1 MSRVYLL
8 DSHVVVWAMRDPE
21 RLSRK
26 AHRLCEDSA
35 TKRVISAAAL
45 WELAIKASI
54 GAITIRDAGVTLAAW
69 VATLDARVLP
79 VEASHAYAM
88 YGLPM
93 LHKDPFDRMMVAQA
107 KLEDMVLVTND
118 ERIHQYD
125 VKWIW

>member
-1 MSRVYLL
+1 MSTVYLL

-35 TKRVISAAAL
+35 TQRVISAAAL

-54 GAITIRDAGVTLAAW
+54 GAITIRDADVTLAAW

-118 ERIHQYD
+118 ERVHQYD

>member
-1 MSRVYLL
+1 MSRAYLL
-8 DSHVVVWAMRDPE
+8 DSHVVLWAMREPE
-21 RLSRK
+21 KLSRK
-26 AHRLCEDSA
+26 AHRICEDSA
-35 TKRVISAAAL
+35 TQRVISAAAL

-54 GAITIRDAGVTLAAW
+54 GAITIRDADVTLATW
-69 VATLDARVLP
+69 VATLEARVLP

-107 KLEDMVLVTND
+107 KLEDLVLVTND
-118 ERIHQYD
+118 ERVHQYD